1 MLVFVNQLFLGSC
14 SDMLHLNFTI
24 LLRNDPNEAG
34 CQVAHINRRD
44 RKLKGQGPKTGSGSI
59 NQPISGLILFY

>member
-24 LLRNDPNEAG
+24 LLRNDPNGVG
-34 CQVAHINRRD
+34 CQVAHINRTGE
-44 RKLKGQGPKTGSGSI
+44 KLKRQGPKIGSGST
-59 NQPISGLILFY
+59 N